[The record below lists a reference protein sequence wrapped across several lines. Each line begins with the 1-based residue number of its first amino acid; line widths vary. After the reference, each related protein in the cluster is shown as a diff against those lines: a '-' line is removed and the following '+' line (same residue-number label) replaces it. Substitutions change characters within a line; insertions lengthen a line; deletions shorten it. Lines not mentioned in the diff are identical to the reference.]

1 MKGKTIELNEKGI
14 LLVVVVIL
22 TLVFALG
29 FMTSEKRGQDQNPTV
44 FTREDLERIAQLQE
58 IEDNSKSGAEIWAY
72 KDKDGNLMITYDYGG
87 SKRK

>member
-1 MKGKTIELNEKGI
+1 MKDRTIELNGKGI
-14 LLVVVVIL
+14 LLVVIVIL

-29 FMTSEKRGQDQNPTV
+29 FMTSEKRRQEQDPTI

-58 IEDNSKSGAEIWAY
+58 LEDDSKSGAEICAY
-72 KDKDGNLMITYDYGG
+72 KDKDGNLIITYEYNG